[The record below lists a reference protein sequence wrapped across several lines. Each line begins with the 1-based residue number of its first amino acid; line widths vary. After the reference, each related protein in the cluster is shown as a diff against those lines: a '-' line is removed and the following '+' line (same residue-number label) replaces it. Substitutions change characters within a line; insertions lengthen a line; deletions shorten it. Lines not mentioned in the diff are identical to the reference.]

1 MNVKLQEDDNMKKID
16 HEGYEILKQLV
27 SDVQGAPYPNVVDN
41 ELYKIWYE
49 HAQQVAI
56 QCLEYIDKNFPKDKD
71 NTKMPKF

>member
-1 MNVKLQEDDNMKKID
+1 MVKLQEDDTMKKID

-41 ELYKIWYE
+41 ELYRIWYE
-49 HAQQVAI
+49 HAQQIAI

>member
-1 MNVKLQEDDNMKKID
+1 MVKLQEDDTMKKID

-71 NTKMPKF
+71 SGKFPKF

>member
-1 MNVKLQEDDNMKKID
+1 MKLQEDDTMKKID

-49 HAQQVAI
+49 HAQQIAI
-56 QCLEYIDKNFPKDKD
+56 QCLEYIDKNFPKDKE
-71 NTKMPKF
+71 TGKLPKF